1 MVDHHE
7 LQTTIAETLTK
18 SAISSIELV
27 FKCSLNFAVRLTAFP
42 GGRQNPDAQPS
53 LYPFEVA
60 LQSLDIEAL
69 VDHLLDAG
77 RSLEKA
83 RIELEG
89 VRYPRW
95 TRVAERSRLNADP

>member
-1 MVDHHE
+1 M
-7 LQTTIAETLTK
+7 
-18 SAISSIELV
+18 
-27 FKCSLNFAVRLTAFP
+27 RLGAFS
-42 GGRQNPDAQPS
+42 GGRQGLDAK
-53 LYPFEVA
+53 
-60 LQSLDIEAL
+60 AL
-69 VDHLLDAG
+69 VNHLLDAG